1 MTYEE
6 CRKHFY
12 YKDGVIYWKHCFF
25 KNLVGKEAGNV
36 GINTHHRIHQK
47 RHLIHFNNRTYYR
60 SRVVFLYHH
69 GRWPMPTCDHINRDT
84 LDDRIEN
91 LREATLSVQ
100 NKNKGVFSNTGHRHI
115 TRKFDKRGKAYYL
128 VSLRFYDEKE
138 AIRVRDLAVK
148 KLKLKLR
155 SDCKMV
161 MKYKQVFVIQKY
173 FKTIKE
179 STEFRDVCLSLITQT
194 YVS

>member
-25 KNLVGKEAGNV
+25 KNLVGKEAGYRLPQNR
-36 GINTHHRIHQK
+36 HRICFK
-47 RHLIHFNNRTYYR
+47 YKDYFR

-69 GRWPMPTCDHINRDT
+69 GRWPEPTVDHINRDT

-100 NKNKGVFSNTGHRHI
+100 NKNKVVFSNTNHRHI
-115 TRKFDKRGKAYYL
+115 SRKFDKRGKAYYL

-148 KLKLKLR
+148 KLNLKLR

-161 MKYKQVFVIQKY
+161 AKYKDIFMIQKY

-179 STEFRDVCLSLITQT
+179 SLEFRDVCLSLTIQSD
-194 YVS
+194 VF